1 MRHLL
6 PIILL
11 AGTAVAADLRLQWDP
26 SPSTNVVGYTL
37 YAGTNRAAD
46 HGLTNALVRL
56 DVGTNLAATVRDPV
70 PGRWYFVATAR
81 SETAESLPSNEVIAD
96 VPAPPEQLR
105 TVILQHAASLTNG
118 WNDIGFFKVRI
129 E

>member
-1 MRHLL
+1 MWCGPL
-6 PIILL
+6 
-11 AGTAVAADLRLQWDP
+11 
-26 SPSTNVVGYTL
+26 
-37 YAGTNRAAD
+37 
-46 HGLTNALVRL
+46 
-56 DVGTNLAATVRDPV
+56 TVRGTPA
-70 PGRWYFVATAR
+70 RRTAK
-81 SETAESLPSNEVIAD
+81 SLPSNEVIAD

>member
-1 MRHLL
+1 VRHLL

-46 HGLTNALVRL
+46 HGLTN
-56 DVGTNLAATVRDPV
+56 
-70 PGRWYFVATAR
+70 
-81 SETAESLPSNEVIAD
+81 
-96 VPAPPEQLR
+96 
-105 TVILQHAASLTNG
+105 G